1 MIIKKTKTLNITSI
15 LYKKGVHCVKRKII
29 QIADSTQLVSLP
41 RKWCQ
46 RLNIK
51 KGDEID
57 IEEKGNKL
65 IVSTKGNKEGEKIE
79 FDIKHLEPMT
89 ARFIHALYKRGID
102 EIKINF
108 DKPAELE
115 IVQKALGK
123 ETVGYEIVEQS
134 KNFCVVKNVSGD
146 LEDFEQILRRTFL
159 LLITMADDGLVALK
173 ARSTADLTNLLPL
186 EESNNRFTTTCRR
199 YLNKKGHPSASV
211 IGPLYYI
218 IEDLEK
224 IADHYKYL
232 YSYFIDND
240 IKKMKMGEQ
249 ALAYFEKTNKLLKL
263 FYELFYKPDK
273 EKIAEIGKIRKELV
287 KEWYTLL
294 GKLKEPADILIYH
307 IMLTIIQEVFNLT
320 GPFLAFNTN
329 FKLR

>member
-1 MIIKKTKTLNITSI
+1 MR
-15 LYKKGVHCVKRKII
+15 RKVI
-29 QIADSTQLVSLP
+29 QIANSTQLVSLP
-41 RKWCQ
+41 RKWA
-46 RLNIK
+46 LLHNVK
-51 KGDEID
+51 KGDEVD

-65 IVSTKGNKEGEKIE
+65 LISTDGNKEGEKIE

-108 DKPAELE
+108 DKPTELE

-146 LEDFEQILRRTFL
+146 LEDFEPILRRTFL

-173 ARSTADLTNLLPL
+173 AKSSIDLTNLLPL

-199 YLNKKGHPSASV
+199 YLNKKGHPSIPV

-232 YSYFIDND
+232 YSYFISND
-240 IKKMKMGEQ
+240 LKKMKISAQ
-249 ALAYFEKTNKLLKL
+249 AVVYFEKTNKLLKL

-273 EKIAEIGKIRKELV
+273 EKIAEIGKMRKELV
-287 KEWYTLL
+287 KEWYTVL
-294 GKLKEPADILIYH
+294 GKIKEPSDILTYH
-307 IMLTIIQEVFNLT
+307 IMLNIAQDVFNLT
-320 GPFLAFNTN
+320 GPFLAFNTEL
-329 FKLR
+329 KLR